1 MVNLLSSPNNPCG
14 HGDDILSQAGF
25 RLVQVPVTH
34 KCHSIAFNVYNSMKN
49 NAFTRSRKY
58 DASLS
63 GLNPGREHYL
73 VPPVPDE
80 RFHAAALRLDA
91 H

>member
-1 MVNLLSSPNNPCG
+1 MRKHGSPY
-14 HGDDILSQAGF
+14 F
-25 RLVQVPVTH
+25 R
-34 KCHSIAFNVYNSMKN
+34 
-49 NAFTRSRKY
+49 
-58 DASLS
+58 
-63 GLNPGREHYL
+63 GNPGREHYL

>member
-1 MVNLLSSPNNPCG
+1 
-14 HGDDILSQAGF
+14 
-25 RLVQVPVTH
+25 
-34 KCHSIAFNVYNSMKN
+34 MKN

-58 DASLS
+58 NAALS
-63 GLNPGREHYL
+63 DLNPGREYYL

>member
-1 MVNLLSSPNNPCG
+1 MN
-14 HGDDILSQAGF
+14 
-25 RLVQVPVTH
+25 
-34 KCHSIAFNVYNSMKN
+34 N
-49 NAFTRSRKY
+49 NAFTRSCKY
-58 DASLS
+58 NAALS